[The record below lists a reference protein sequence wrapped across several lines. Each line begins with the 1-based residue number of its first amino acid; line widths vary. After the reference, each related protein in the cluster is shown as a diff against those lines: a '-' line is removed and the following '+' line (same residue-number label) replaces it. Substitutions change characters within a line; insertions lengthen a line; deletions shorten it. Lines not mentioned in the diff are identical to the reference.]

1 MNGIL
6 RITDP
11 ILSDDSIDKYE
22 DVEYEPVAGTNLN
35 SSGADIRLAIETQDI
50 FTHPSESFLIIEGR
64 LLKADGTP
72 YDPAN
77 LITLTNN
84 GIMHLFKRIRYD
96 LSGQE
101 IENIMNVGQVTT
113 MLGLLKYPDDFSKS
127 KGLNQL
133 WYKDTTIRADNENGG
148 FNVRRTY
155 IFQADPVGSFS
166 FKIPL
171 KHIFGFCEDYD
182 FSKSK
187 GLNQLWYK
195 DTTIRADNENGGF
208 NVRRTYIF
216 QADPVGS
223 FSFKI
228 PLKHIFG
235 FCEDYDKVVYGL
247 KHNLTLTRNND
258 NDAIFKSAALAVGG
272 RDNVADGQVRLSK
285 VSWFMP
291 HVTPADK
298 VKMELYKIIERK
310 EKIPVGY
317 RMIQCDSAT
326 IPHNSTS
333 FSRRLSV
340 KSSPEVPRFIIVGF
354 QTNKSGNQKRNPS
367 VFDSVNISNIYVMLN
382 SMRYPTADYNISF
395 DKQQFS
401 RVYGDTAD
409 FRSKFFNMDELVSS
423 PNINPSDYR
432 TLYPLFLF
440 DVSKQSEKLKYS
452 TTDIQ
457 VKMFFSDGIPL
468 NTQVY
473 GVIISDRLINFQSDG
488 NKFSVVF

>member
-1 MNGIL
+1 MSSIL

-11 ILSDDSIDKYE
+11 IIKDDSIDKYE
-22 DVEYEPVAGTNLN
+22 ETAYEPVAGTNLN
-35 SSGADIRLAIETQDI
+35 SPGQDIRLTIETQDI
-50 FTHPSESFLIIEGR
+50 FTHPSESYLIIEGQSVR
-64 LLKADGTP
+64 YDNGEP
-72 YDPAN
+72 YVDPN
-77 LITLTNN
+77 NVLVNLTNN

-101 IENIMNVGQVTT
+101 IENIMNVGQATT

-133 WYKDTTIRADNENGG
+133 WYKDTTRNATNNNTGFKIRRD
-148 FNVRRTY
+148 Y
-155 IFQADPVGSFS
+155 IIKNSNPVETFS

-171 KHIFGFCEDYD
+171 KHIFGFCD
-182 FSKSK
+182 
-187 GLNQLWYK
+187 
-195 DTTIRADNENGGF
+195 
-208 NVRRTYIF
+208 
-216 QADPVGS
+216 
-223 FSFKI
+223 
-228 PLKHIFG
+228 
-235 FCEDYDKVVYGL
+235 DYDKVVYGL

-258 NDAIFKSAALAVGG
+258 NDAIYKTNNVVGDLDAVVDG
-272 RDNVADGQVRLSK
+272 RVRLDK
-285 VSWFMP
+285 ISWFMP

-298 VKMELYKIIERK
+298 YKMELYKIIERK

-317 RMIQCDSAT
+317 RMIQCDSASV
-326 IPHNSTS
+326 PNARE
-333 FSRRLSV
+333 FSWRLSV

-354 QTNKSGNQKRNPS
+354 QTNKIGNQKENPS
-367 VFDSVNISNIYVMLN
+367 IFDNVDVTNIYVMLN
-382 SMRYPTADYNISF
+382 SMRYPTVDYNISF
-395 DKQQFS
+395 DEQRFS
-401 RVYGDTAD
+401 RVYGDAAD

-432 TLYPLFLF
+432 NLYPLFLF

-457 VKMFFSDGIPL
+457 IKMHFDANPPAG
-468 NTQVY
+468 TQVY

>member
-22 DVEYEPVAGTNLN
+22 EFEYGPVAGTNLN
-35 SSGADIRLAIETQDI
+35 SSGTDIRLAIETQDI
-50 FTHPSESFLIIEGR
+50 FAHPSESFLIIEGR
-64 LLKADGTP
+64 LVKANNNSYGNND
-72 YDPAN
+72 

-84 GIMHLFKRIRYD
+84 SIMHLFKRIRYD

-101 IENIMNVGQVTT
+101 IENIMNVGQATT

-133 WYKDTTIRADNENGG
+133 WYKDTTGVADGNNAGFSIRRNYVIVNS
-148 FNVRRTY
+148 
-155 IFQADPVGSFS
+155 DP
-166 FKIPL
+166 K
-171 KHIFGFCEDYD
+171 
-182 FSKSK
+182 
-187 GLNQLWYK
+187 
-195 DTTIRADNENGGF
+195 
-208 NVRRTYIF
+208 
-216 QADPVGS
+216 GS

-247 KHNLTLTRNND
+247 KHNLTLTRNDN
-258 NDAIFKSAALAVGG
+258 NDAIFKSDQNDAAGNLY
-272 RDNVADGQVRLSK
+272 ADGKVVLSK

-298 VKMELYKIIERK
+298 DKMELYKIIERK

-317 RMIQCDSAT
+317 RMIQCDSAS
-326 IPHNSTS
+326 IPQVTS
-333 FSRRLSV
+333 FSWRLSV
-340 KSSPEVPRFIIVGF
+340 KSSPEVPRLIIVGF
-354 QTNKSGNQKRNPS
+354 QTGNSNNQTENAS
-367 VFDSVNISNIYVMLN
+367 TFNNVNVSNIYVMLN
-382 SMRYPTADYNISF
+382 SMRYPTTDYNISF
-395 DKQQFS
+395 LAQKFS
-401 RVYGDTAD
+401 RVYGDVAE
-409 FRSKFFNMDELVSS
+409 FRSKFFNMDELVSN
-423 PNINPSDYR
+423 PNITPADYKD
-432 TLYPLFLF
+432 LYPLFLF

-457 VKMFFSDGIPL
+457 IKMFFSANVPA
-468 NTQVY
+468 NTEAY
-473 GVIISDRLINFQSDG
+473 AVIISDRLINFQCDG